1 MLRILIGA
9 VFAIV
14 MLVQLLPLLRGES
27 WGVLEAVLFC
37 IGLAGLIAVGLLW
50 NRINRSERRR

>member
-27 WGVLEAVLFC
+27 WGVLEAVFLDR
-37 IGLAGLIAVGLLW
+37 AGWARCRRVLLEPDQ
-50 NRINRSERRR
+50 SA

>member
-14 MLVQLLPLLRGES
+14 KLVQLLPLLRGES
-27 WGVLEAVLFC
+27 WGVLEAVLFFV
-37 IGLAGLIAVGLLW
+37 GLAGLIATAFFW

>member
-14 MLVQLLPLLRGES
+14 MLVQLLSLLLGES
-27 WGVLEAVLFC
+27 WGVLEALLFL
-37 IGLAGLIAVGLLW
+37 IGLAGLVAVGFFW
-50 NRINRSERRR
+50 NRIIRPERRH